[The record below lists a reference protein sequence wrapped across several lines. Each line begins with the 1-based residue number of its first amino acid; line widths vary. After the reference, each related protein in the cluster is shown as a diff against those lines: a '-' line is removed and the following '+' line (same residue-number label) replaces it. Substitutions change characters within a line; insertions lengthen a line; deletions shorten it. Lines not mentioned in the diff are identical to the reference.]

1 MIKKTLETVNLKVP
15 KNKTRQ
21 KKHIS
26 NYNTNPK
33 QNKNDNN
40 TNRTKKHTNQK

>member
-1 MIKKTLETVNLKVP
+1 MQKEKKNSQKYVNLKVP

-26 NYNTNPK
+26 NLIQT
-33 QNKNDNN
+33 QNK
-40 TNRTKKHTNQK
+40 

>member
-1 MIKKTLETVNLKVP
+1 MQKKNSVNIKVP

-26 NYNTNPK
+26 NSNTNPK
-33 QNKNDNN
+33 QNK
-40 TNRTKKHTNQK
+40 K